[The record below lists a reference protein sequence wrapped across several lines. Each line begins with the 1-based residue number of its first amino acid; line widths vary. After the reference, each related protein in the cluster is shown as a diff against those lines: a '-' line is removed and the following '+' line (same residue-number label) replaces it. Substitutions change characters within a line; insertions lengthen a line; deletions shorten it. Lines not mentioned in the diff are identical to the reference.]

1 MDLDILVFGPHP
13 DDAEIGAGGL
23 LLRMKAEG
31 YKTGI
36 VDMTRGDMG
45 WGTPEERDAEC
56 EAAARI
62 LGLDAR
68 ETLALPDCRVED
80 NFETR
85 CKVAQVIRK
94 YRPKLVLSP
103 YWDLPPGRGLGHN
116 DHIQTGHAVS
126 HGFNYA
132 HLRKMPIDGEPFQ
145 ARAIFYYFLPPGIRP
160 TFVVDVTPY
169 AEKWRQAL
177 ECHKTQ
183 FFNPDRPRLEGVPQG
198 FMDWFEVYARQHAF
212 SIGVHYAQA
221 FLSVAP
227 LKVNDPML
235 LVKDVVPRA

>member
-31 YKTGI
+31 YRTGI
-36 VDMTRGDMG
+36 IDMTRGDMG

-56 EAAARI
+56 AAAAEI

-68 ETLALPDCRVED
+68 ESLDLGDCRVED

-85 CKVAQVIRK
+85 CKVARVIRK
-94 YRPKLVLSP
+94 YRPQIVMAP

-116 DHIQTGHAVS
+116 DHIQTGHVVS

-132 HLRKMPIDGEPFQ
+132 HLRKMPVEGEPYQ
-145 ARAIFYYFLPPGIRP
+145 AKAIFYYFLPPGTRP
-160 TFVVDVTPY
+160 TFVVDVSPY
-169 AEKWRQAL
+169 AEKWRAAL
-177 ECHKTQ
+177 ECHKSQ
-183 FFNPDRPRLEGVPQG
+183 FANPEKPRVEGVPQS
-198 FMDWFEVYARQHAF
+198 FLDWFEIFARQHAF
-212 SIGVHYAQA
+212 SINAHYAQA
-221 FLSVAP
+221 FLSAAP
-227 LKVNDPML
+227 LKVGDPMV
-235 LVKDVVPRA
+235 LVKDVIPRV